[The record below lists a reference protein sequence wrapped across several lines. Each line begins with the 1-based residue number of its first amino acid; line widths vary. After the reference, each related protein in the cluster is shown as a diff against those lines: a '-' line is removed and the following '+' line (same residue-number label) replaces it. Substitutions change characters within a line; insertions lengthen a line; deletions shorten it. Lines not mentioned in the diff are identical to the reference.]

1 VAAPLLIVDLP
12 WLLYRSHFALP
23 SSVVDDEGRRAGAL
37 RGSIESLLALVGPDG
52 PLTVRA
58 VAICSGAEEAAYRV
72 AAFPPYHAHRD
83 PMPTELRE
91 QFARAPALLGAFGFA
106 LYDGGE
112 LEADDVINA
121 LARGES
127 RAGGLGLIISA
138 DRDLYGAVDE
148 SVAVLELRRGQAPGL
163 IDIAGVVERSGV
175 RPEQIPDLIA
185 LRGDPSDGIPG
196 AKGIGAKGAAALL
209 AEYGTL
215 EESLA
220 AAGRGEVAGRAGAS
234 LVAQHD
240 QLLMFKWIATLQLPA
255 VEVPAD
261 SPLDLAAGAGAA
273 EADGLGKL
281 AARIRRLAGAT
292 G

>member
-1 VAAPLLIVDLP
+1 
-12 WLLYRSHFALP
+12 
-23 SSVVDDEGRRAGAL
+23 
-37 RGSIESLLALVGPDG
+37 
-52 PLTVRA
+52 
-58 VAICSGAEEAAYRV
+58 
-72 AAFPPYHAHRD
+72 
-83 PMPTELRE
+83 
-91 QFARAPALLGAFGFA
+91 
-106 LYDGGE
+106 
-112 LEADDVINA
+112 
-121 LARGES
+121 
-127 RAGGLGLIISA
+127 
-138 DRDLYGAVDE
+138 
-148 SVAVLELRRGQAPGL
+148 
-163 IDIAGVVERSGV
+163 VVERSGV

-261 SPLDLAAGAGAA
+261 SPLDLAAGASAA